1 MLPVS
6 AQLGRKNIMARPKS
20 GYKTADGKRCPGT
33 TTITGRFKESGALIH
48 WAWDLGMNGINYR
61 DARDHAAGAGS
72 TAHQMIDDRIHGHE
86 YVRPD
91 DVDDDMMRLA
101 TAAFDNFVRWSD
113 GIGMVVTHTE
123 QPLVSE
129 LHRFGGTFDALVEV
143 GGKPALL
150 DFKTGKGTSCYVDTI
165 YQLGAYKQLCVE
177 VLGIEPVEA
186 HVLKLSREAAAF
198 AHYSFGADVLARG
211 HDMFMRMREMYDL
224 DKLCKKV
231 VS

>member
-1 MLPVS
+1 
-6 AQLGRKNIMARPKS
+6 MARPKG
-20 GYKTADGKRCPGT
+20 GYRTADKKRVPGT

-72 TAHQMIDDRIHGHE
+72 TAHEMIDAHICGREFKRG
-86 YVRPD
+86 D
-91 DVDDDMMRLA
+91 DVDDEMLQLA
-101 TAAFDNFVRWSD
+101 TAAYDNFKRWAD

-123 QPLVSE
+123 VPLVSE

-177 VLGIEPVEA
+177 VLGIDPVEA
-186 HVLKLSREAAAF
+186 HVLKLSREQAAF
-198 AHYSFGADVLARG
+198 AHYSFGADVIDRG
-211 HDMFMRMREMYDL
+211 HEMFMTMRAMYDL
-224 DKLCKKV
+224 DKLCKRV